1 MKEYS
6 AGTRLPSTGLAT
18 KFCSALGGTKR
29 RRNIYFAPRNVMWV
43 AAVAKIALALKAAL
57 LVGAALGADAHLGAL
72 VHVCSM

>member
-6 AGTRLPSTGLAT
+6 GGTRLPSTGLIPDGAT
-18 KFCSALGGTKR
+18 GR
-29 RRNIYFAPRNVMWV
+29 RRGDIYFAPRNVMWV